1 MRQVPR
7 LPDKNGNFVRKKFN
21 VTLVRGTNRKTI
33 VVYGLSADNA
43 RYEALRQNP
52 GWEIFD
58 LRE

>member
-1 MRQVPR
+1 MR
-7 LPDKNGNFVRKKFN
+7 KNFT
-21 VTLVRGTNRKTI
+21 VTLVRGTNRMTI

-43 RYEALRQNP
+43 RHDALKQNP